1 MMATT
6 EPGAA
11 DGERAELSLAAAL
24 HLLSSSVARGITAAK
39 TQALVQHLQRL
50 ASDDAL
56 DPTLRQACNE
66 LRAQWAGSLSAHCAG
81 CAQHATYH

>member
-1 MMATT
+1 MMDTT
-6 EPGAA
+6 ET
-11 DGERAELSLAAAL
+11 GEIERARAELSLAAAL

-50 ASDDAL
+50 ANDDSL
-56 DPTLRQACNE
+56 DATLRQACRE
-66 LRAQWAGSLSAHCAG
+66 LRAQWAGSLTTHCAG